1 MGSVNPIHNNK
12 LILLLVENMAA
23 VMTSGPEMK
32 STDPAWWKNKFIS
45 VSHTSAQAHR
55 FQLSV

>member
-1 MGSVNPIHNNK
+1 MHQGKKDKVTGSVNPIHNNK

-32 STDPAWWKNKFIS
+32 STDPA
-45 VSHTSAQAHR
+45 
-55 FQLSV
+55 